1 MKKLCL
7 SIVVLALAYFVV
19 GCAITKKSTI
29 KTSTPAEKEVAAP
42 KEVTPVEEETKDEA
56 IAPEE
61 LAPVVEEAVLRFDF
75 PADYK
80 NWTHGVS
87 KIILDKSSPLYGFQ
101 QVYVNDTALGA
112 YKNGGGYAD
121 GSMLVIGFYEA
132 VVDGDNIN
140 QGDIIWYAAMKKDS
154 SATKTAGWIFDG
166 FDGKTLKSKIDDPV
180 SGCYICHMGKKDS
193 GYVFTSFAGDISAP
207 DDLEAVPGRFAFPT
221 DLRSWRHSNSKVILD
236 KTSALYGFQQIY
248 VNEIGF
254 EANKTGGTYPDGSH
268 ITIGFYEPIKDGDTI
283 TQGDIIWYASMKKDS
298 SATKTGGWIMDG
310 FDGKTLKSKID
321 DPIAGCFICHMA
333 QKDNDYVFSKYVP

>member
-7 SIVVLALAYFVV
+7 SIVALALAYFVV
-19 GCAITKKSTI
+19 GCAYNKSET
-29 KTSTPAEKEVAAP
+29 KTSTPTEKEAVAAKEAAPVEEEIKKEVAAQE
-42 KEVTPVEEETKDEA
+42 EV
-56 IAPEE
+56 
-61 LAPVVEEAVLRFDF
+61 APVTKETVLRFDF
-75 PADYK
+75 PSDYK

-101 QVYVNDTALGA
+101 QVFVNDTAIGA
-112 YKNGGGYAD
+112 YKSGGGYPD
-121 GSMLVIGFYEA
+121 GSMLVIGFYEPIF
-132 VVDGDNIN
+132 DGVNIQ

-154 SATKTAGWIFDG
+154 SAVKTAGWIFDG

-180 SGCYICHMGKKDS
+180 SGCFICHMGKKDR
-193 GYVFTSFAGDISAP
+193 GYVFTSFAGEISAP
-207 DDLEAVPGRFAFPT
+207 GELEAVPGRFAFPT

-248 VNEIGF
+248 VNNTGF

-268 ITIGFYEPIKDGDTI
+268 LTIGFYEPIREGNTI

-298 SATKTGGWIMDG
+298 SATKTAGWIMDG

-321 DPIAGCFICHMA
+321 DPIVGCFVCHMA